1 VKVLRAASL
10 TLLVVLLIIPS
21 SPGQEP
27 GSPKPKTKPEPEP
40 TPPPGEQQVPVAKPA
55 TDYMSTFL
63 SRSTRPLGLK
73 KDVLARKLLQQR
85 PTKWVERSGVRH
97 IFN

>member
-1 VKVLRAASL
+1 VKVLRAAAL
-10 TLLVVLLIIPS
+10 GLLVVLLIIPS

-27 GSPKPKTKPEPEP
+27 AKPKAKPEPEL
-40 TPPPGEQQVPVAKPA
+40 TPPPGDQQVPVAKPA

-73 KDVLARKLLQQR
+73 EDLLARKLLQQR
-85 PTKWVERSGVRH
+85 STKWAERAGLRH